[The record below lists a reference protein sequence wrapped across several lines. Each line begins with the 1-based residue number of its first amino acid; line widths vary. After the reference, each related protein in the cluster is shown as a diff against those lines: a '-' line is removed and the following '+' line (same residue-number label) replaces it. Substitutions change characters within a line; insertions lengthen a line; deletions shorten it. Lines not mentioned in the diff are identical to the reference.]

1 MRYQIKY
8 RTFGGWISEAIPRT
22 ERDARAWLLICIG
35 RHLPFHTL
43 SSDTCYALQTLPIL
57 HFVYFTTQI
66 ACPCVSFNFP
76 CRDYRP
82 PIPPPSGPSVPPLKW
97 FSAPCQTDLRTKA
110 SDRSNSTSWSFH
122 VSVGSLCR
130 NMMISCRR
138 PKRHIST
145 GL

>member
-1 MRYQIKY
+1 LALDLHRS
-8 RTFGGWISEAIPRT
+8 TF
-22 ERDARAWLLICIG
+22 
-35 RHLPFHTL
+35 TL
-43 SSDTCYALQTLPIL
+43 SYLVKRHMLCLANDADPTFCLLYNSNCVPMR
-57 HFVYFTTQI
+57 FV
-66 ACPCVSFNFP
+66 NFS

-130 NMMISCRR
+130 NMMISCGR

-145 GL
+145 ELRFRRPRLGWTDLEIHLL